1 MPADVARPTPA
12 SPAHGPASS
21 PAPVPATAAA
31 SGVIHDLGYRRYDG
45 RRLGRA
51 QIARALCWHS
61 LRSAFGIGRGVKA
74 KIIPVIAFG
83 IMCLPAI
90 VNAVAV
96 ATSASHASVVHYDT
110 YVSAVRVLVMTIFI
124 AAQAPELVSRDLRS
138 HVLPLYFSRPIR
150 RIDYPLAKLAAFV
163 LACLIMIEVPELLL
177 YLGTVLQAHGLSAI
191 WAQTR
196 GLVPGLLVGLMW
208 AVVLA
213 AIGLALASLS
223 GRRAYATGT
232 IAIFFFLTWTLARLL
247 SHIASRVGGAGR
259 PVPVRGAIA
268 PPHGHFVFTVVPRPV
283 PAGEH
288 LAGLISPFTAL
299 DGVREWLGGTTPG
312 IIPDPGGYGP
322 AYGLMVLVFLGV
334 AVGGLIARY
343 RKVGIA

>member
-1 MPADVARPTPA
+1 MPADTAGPRQAGQAGAPA
-12 SPAHGPASS
+12 G
-21 PAPVPATAAA
+21 T

-45 RRLGRA
+45 KRLGRA

-74 KIIPVIAFG
+74 KIVPVITFG

-90 VNAVAV
+90 VN
-96 ATSASHASVVHYDT
+96 
-110 YVSAVRVLVMTIFI
+110 

-138 HVLPLYFSRPIR
+138 HVLPLYFARPLR
-150 RIDYPLAKLAAFV
+150 RIDYPLAKLAAFI

-177 YLGTVLQAHGLSAI
+177 YLGAVLQAHGFSAI

-196 GLVPGLLVGLMW
+196 AFIPGLLVGLMW

-213 AIGLALASLS
+213 AIGLVLASLS

-247 SHIASRVGGAGR
+247 SRIAARTRQLSGPPPGARGGAIPAQHAHLIFG
-259 PVPVRGAIA
+259 PGTI
-268 PPHGHFVFTVVPRPV
+268 
-283 PAGEH
+283 PAGVH
-288 LAGLISPFTAL
+288 LAGLISPFTTL
-299 DGVREWLGGTTPG
+299 DGVREWLGGTSPG
-312 IIPDPGGYGP
+312 IIPGPGNYGP
-322 AYGLMVLVFLGV
+322 TYGLMLLVFLGV
-334 AVGGLIARY
+334 AVGGLIVRY

>member
-1 MPADVARPTPA
+1 MPADTAGPRQAGQAGAPA
-12 SPAHGPASS
+12 G
-21 PAPVPATAAA
+21 T

-45 RRLGRA
+45 KRLGRA

-74 KIIPVIAFG
+74 KIVPVITFG

-96 ATSASHASVVHYDT
+96 ATSSSHASVVHYDT
-110 YVSAVRVLVMTIFI
+110 YVAAVRVLVMTIFI

-138 HVLPLYFSRPIR
+138 HVLPLYFARPLR
-150 RIDYPLAKLAAFV
+150 RIDYPLAKLAAFI

-177 YLGTVLQAHGLSAI
+177 YLGAVLQAHGFSAI

-196 GLVPGLLVGLMW
+196 AFIPGLLVGLMW

-213 AIGLALASLS
+213 AIGLVLASLS

-247 SHIASRVGGAGR
+247 SRIAARTRQLSGPPPGARGGAIPAQHAHLIFG
-259 PVPVRGAIA
+259 PGTI
-268 PPHGHFVFTVVPRPV
+268 
-283 PAGEH
+283 PAGVH
-288 LAGLISPFTAL
+288 LAGLISPFTTL
-299 DGVREWLGGTTPG
+299 DGVREWLGGTSPG
-312 IIPDPGGYGP
+312 IIPGPGNYGP
-322 AYGLMVLVFLGV
+322 TYGLMLLVFLGV
-334 AVGGLIARY
+334 AVGGLIVRY